1 MSISD
6 SYLHEFIVCFPGYLN
21 TSDASPSGILGT
33 KARKAFDPHYD
44 ILSVR
49 NWIDWIINTRA
60 KAGF

>member
-1 MSISD
+1 MNS
-6 SYLHEFIVCFPGYLN
+6 IVCFPGYLN

-49 NWIDWIINTRA
+49 NWIDWNINTRA